1 MNENLFEIFRR
12 GFPADLGRVF
22 LERPDGSVLS
32 YADLLDLS
40 GRVAQV
46 LLDLGVKPGDR
57 VAAQVEKSAEA
68 LMLYLGTSAG
78 RCRLPAAQHRLHGR
92 ARSATSWATP
102 SRPCSSAGPSS
113 RSRWRRW
120 AASSACRTC

>member
-1 MNENLFEIFRR
+1 MNENLFGIFRR
-12 GFPADLGRVF
+12 SFPANLSRVV

-68 LMLYLGTSAG
+68 LMLYLHPTTIVVG
-78 RCRLPAAQHRLHGR
+78 AALLAVAIVVNLVLRR
-92 ARSATSWATP
+92 
-102 SRPCSSAGPSS
+102 SSAPTAEPVS
-113 RSRWRRW
+113 
-120 AASSACRTC
+120 